1 MAQAKAKVEAK
12 GATVSAATTVEGL
25 ALALDATAPQR
36 HLTHKAE
43 KKKKIKYSF
52 EGRGRETIGSQAG
65 VNL

>member
-1 MAQAKAKVEAK
+1 MAQAKAKAEAK

-43 KKKKIKYSF
+43 RKRLSTRLK
-52 EGRGRETIGSQAG
+52 EQERR
-65 VNL
+65 

>member
-1 MAQAKAKVEAK
+1 MAQAKAKAQAN

-43 KKKKIKYSF
+43 RKRLSTRLK
-52 EGRGRETIGSQAG
+52 EGEERR
-65 VNL
+65 

>member
-1 MAQAKAKVEAK
+1 MAQAKAKAQAK

-36 HLTHKAE
+36 HLTQSGE
-43 KKKKIKYSF
+43 KKVKYSF
-52 EGRGRETIGSQAG
+52 EGRGRETIGSQGG